1 MRNQGNDFERSFKR
15 DIEESIQRIKAG
27 EMSESLKL
35 LLIARKKRKSVVDF
49 RNYIIGVL
57 YEEELENDLVDLF
70 SLLIEVYGEGVMANP
85 DLIDVEAEVDWKDFY
100 QFIQKAI
107 QGQVK
112 INLPQHG
119 YLSPIMQVVIVPE
132 MMDKLTQFKSA
143 NDEEA
148 SNVEALQGLQ
158 RLFDQLVAKEK
169 PLTILEKAQV
179 NHLLELSDQVAID
192 KLLKL
197 LNRDRDFVFQSDILL
212 YIYHHAHEDQEIIL
226 SNIYDEPTK
235 YALNNLFEIE
245 TNNHFLALVS
255 YVEEVY
261 IHEPYRVAYL
271 MENIYDIYTVMYP
284 FVDEL
289 NQIDPEDMVEAIN
302 QLMESGDPLAIENQI
317 IQDIYQYW
325 FYEYMQHFASFE

>member
-1 MRNQGNDFERSFKR
+1 MKNQDSNFERSFKL

-57 YEEELENDLVDLF
+57 YEEELENDLVDIF
-70 SLLIEVYGEGVMANP
+70 SLLIQVYGEGVMANP
-85 DLIDVEAEVDWKDFY
+85 DLIDVEAEIDWKAFY

-112 INLPQHG
+112 IKLPQHG
-119 YLSPIMQVVIVPE
+119 QLPPIMQIVIVPE
-132 MMDKLTQFKSA
+132 MMEALAQFAPSDDC
-143 NDEEA
+143 DEN
-148 SNVEALQGLQ
+148 NVEVLQGLEK
-158 RLFDQLVAKEK
+158 LFNQLVVKDK

-179 NHLLELSDQVAID
+179 NHLLELSDQVPVD
-192 KLLKL
+192 KLLQL

-212 YIYHHAHEDQEIIL
+212 YIFHHAHEDQEIHL
-226 SNIYDEPTK
+226 KNIYDETSK
-235 YALNNLFEIE
+235 FSLSDLFEIE
-245 TNNHFLALVS
+245 THPHFLSLVS

-284 FVDEL
+284 FVDDL
-289 NQIDPEDMVEAIN
+289 NQIEPEEMVEAIG
-302 QLMESGDPLAIENQI
+302 QLMENGDPLSIDNQV

-325 FYEYMQHFASFE
+325 FYEYMLHFASFE

>member
-1 MRNQGNDFERSFKR
+1 MKRQSHDFNRSFKL
-15 DIEESIQRIKAG
+15 DIEESIQCIKAG

-49 RNYIIGVL
+49 RNYTIGVL
-57 YEEELENDLVDLF
+57 YEEALENDLVDIF
-70 SLLIEVYGEGVMANP
+70 SLLIEVYGEGVLADP
-85 DLIDVEAEVDWKDFY
+85 DLIDVEAEVDWKSFY
-100 QFIQKAI
+100 QFIQKVI

-112 INLPQHG
+112 VNLPQHG
-119 YLSPIMQVVIVPE
+119 YLSPIMQIIIVPE
-132 MMDKLTQFKSA
+132 MMNKLAQFELS
-143 NDEEA
+143 NDEDA
-148 SNVEALQGLQ
+148 SNVEALYGLQ
-158 RLFDQLVAKEK
+158 KLFDQLVARDK

-179 NHLLELSDQVAID
+179 NHLLELSDDVSIE
-192 KLLKL
+192 KLLGL

-212 YIYHHAHEDQEIIL
+212 YILHHSPQDQEICL
-226 SNIYDEPTK
+226 KNIYDETRTIS
-235 YALNNLFEIE
+235 LTDLFEIE
-245 TNNHFLALVS
+245 NHPHFLALVS
-255 YVEEVY
+255 YVEEAY

-289 NQIDPEDMVEAIN
+289 IQIDPEDMVEAIG
-302 QLMESGDPLAIENQI
+302 QLMESGDPLSIDNQV